1 MTNKDRK
8 KKVIKWLVIGICCII
23 LLGVLY
29 GVDSIIVGYNQSKTM
44 EYRLSGGVLTNG
56 ATDYIHRSVL
66 YYIIF
71 AIGALSSI
79 LGLIVSIIMF
89 LVNLINCWVNNTPEV
104 VQQVVET
111 KDPLIQLTNLY
122 NERLLTRQEFEEKK
136 RQLLRGKTK

>member
-56 ATDYIHRSVL
+56 ATDYIHRSAL

-111 KDPLIQLTNLY
+111 NDPLIQLTNLY